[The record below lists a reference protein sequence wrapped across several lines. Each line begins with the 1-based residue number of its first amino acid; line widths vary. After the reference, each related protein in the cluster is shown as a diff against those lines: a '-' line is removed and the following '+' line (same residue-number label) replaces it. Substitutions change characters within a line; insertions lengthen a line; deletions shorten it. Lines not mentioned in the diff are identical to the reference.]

1 LICLKANIY
10 NGYRNFYQP
19 FCLLRLKFNF
29 FYVFSLIVLL
39 HINTAKAQEK
49 NYTTI
54 NYPTADGGIIEAD
67 FFAAGK
73 DKAVIFAHG
82 AIFNKESWHFIAL
95 KLQKE
100 GITGLAINFRGYGKS
115 KRGSTANRA
124 LDILGA
130 VSYLKTKGYKSI
142 DIVGGSMGG
151 AAVVH
156 ALNTS
161 YNKIVTKVVL
171 MAPAGGKAITYKSLD
186 KLFIVS
192 ANEGL
197 HNRVK
202 KLYNNSAEPKKLSVY
217 KGSYHAQHMFKA
229 KYAPSLIKEIMTFIK
244 S

>member
-1 LICLKANIY
+1 VEI
-10 NGYRNFYQP
+10 
-19 FCLLRLKFNF
+19 KFN
-29 FYVFSLIVLL
+29 YVFSLIVLFY
-39 HINTAKAQEK
+39 IYVSKPQNK
-49 NYTTI
+49 NYITIQYTTS
-54 NYPTADGGIIEAD
+54 DGGIIEAD
-67 FFAAGK
+67 LFPTGK

-82 AIFNKESWHFIAL
+82 AIFNKESLHFLAL
-95 KLQKE
+95 KLQKQ
-100 GITGLAINFRGYGKS
+100 GITGLSINFRGYGKS
-115 KRGSTANRA
+115 KRGNTANRA

-130 VSYLKTKGYKSI
+130 VSYLKSKGYKSVV
-142 DIVGGSMGG
+142 IVGGSMGG
-151 AAVVH
+151 AAVVR

-171 MAPAGGKAITYKSLD
+171 MAPAGGKALTYKSLD